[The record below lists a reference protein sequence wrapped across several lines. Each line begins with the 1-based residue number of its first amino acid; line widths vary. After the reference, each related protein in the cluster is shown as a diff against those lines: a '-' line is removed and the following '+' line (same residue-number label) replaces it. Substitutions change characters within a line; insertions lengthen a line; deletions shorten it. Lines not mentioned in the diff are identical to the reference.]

1 MGGGGGV
8 NRCCFISQPKNHC
21 GLVGRDDITSINNC
35 YSSDKI
41 EMAVSAVEEL
51 KSICWNRRRRSGFGR
66 DESELLLVAR
76 NLPVVNNG
84 CCRERTMV

>member
-1 MGGGGGV
+1 M
-8 NRCCFISQPKNHC
+8 NRCCFIFQPKNHC

-51 KSICWNRRRRSGFGR
+51 KSICWNR
-66 DESELLLVAR
+66 
-76 NLPVVNNG
+76 
-84 CCRERTMV
+84 